1 MSDKTTARLTEKKM
15 HEMLAIPKG
24 KLRVVID
31 TDAKNEVDDQYAL
44 TWALLSQDQ
53 LEIEGMYAAPYSR
66 LFHQEP
72 LIKAYEQIQRER
84 KM

>member
-1 MSDKTTARLTEKKM
+1 MSDKTIARLTEKKM

-53 LEIEGMYAAPYSR
+53 LEIEGMYAAPSSR

-72 LIKAYEQIQRER
+72 LIKVL
-84 KM
+84 